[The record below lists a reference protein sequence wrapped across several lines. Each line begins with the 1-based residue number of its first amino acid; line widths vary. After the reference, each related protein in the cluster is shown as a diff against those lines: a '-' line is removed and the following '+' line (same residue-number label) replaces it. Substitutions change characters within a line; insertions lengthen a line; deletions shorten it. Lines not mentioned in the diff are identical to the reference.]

1 MFKVGI
7 LVQIVIL
14 ISSQQTLLEIN
25 KKYCKDGESLV
36 IPETQRSIFNSLRA
50 KVTLID
56 SYNQFLLY
64 FKNKT
69 KTGDY
74 EAFLTAA
81 MTPYVIFAILGY
93 PILY

>member
-1 MFKVGI
+1 MFKIGI

-25 KKYCKDGESLV
+25 EKYCKDGESLV

-50 KVTLID
+50 QLALID
-56 SYNQFLLY
+56 TYNQYLVY
-64 FKNKT
+64 FKDKT

-74 EAFLTAA
+74 EAVLTAA
-81 MTPYVIFAILGY
+81 MTPYVIFAILG
-93 PILY
+93 